1 MAEWQDLRRDGEE
14 DRRKYAELIKLHA
27 YNSNFITRDQ
37 EMKILED
44 GVSRFRITLDESRG
58 ILLSVTD
65 ANDIALENEVQRT
78 AKQMLQTSAD
88 TKKRI
93 ARRDFDQ
100 VVAYYRSRTR
110 GALSDED
117 VRKRVKGLVGDLELR
132 PKRSGLIL
140 RTRRWYRSI

>member
-1 MAEWQDLRRDGEE
+1 MAEWPDYGRGTEE

-27 YNSNFITRDQ
+27 YNRNFITRDQ

-44 GVSRFRITLDESRG
+44 GVSRFRINLDESRG
-58 ILLSVTD
+58 ILLSVTG

-78 AKQMLQTSAD
+78 AKQMLQNSAYP
-88 TKKRI
+88 KKRI

-100 VVAYYRSRTR
+100 VVAYYRSRAR

-117 VRKRVKGLVGDLELR
+117 VRKRVKGLADDLDLK